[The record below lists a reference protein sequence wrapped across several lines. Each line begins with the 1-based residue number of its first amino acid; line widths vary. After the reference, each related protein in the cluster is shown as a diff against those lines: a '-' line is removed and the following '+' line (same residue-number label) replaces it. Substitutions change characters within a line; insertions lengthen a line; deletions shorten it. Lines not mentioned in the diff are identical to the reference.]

1 MMDGLLPE
9 DSIHWEGVAG
19 SEYMHQAITHSSFK
33 SKNLT
38 DTQRVFQLRNY
49 FKFMMIRN
57 PLERLVSAYRDKI
70 EPPLEFSK
78 FDKQLNP
85 MVTNITKVMRY
96 IGPFQAHRRL
106 ILSKYRPH
114 VLRRWARASGSYN
127 LSVSFPMYVRWLVET
142 RDSELNEHFSSILFN
157 TAPCRVGYHLFLNF
171 NNYSRD
177 VRLLIPRLNTSS
189 HYFVDHKTPGP
200 ETSSTLPHYFS
211 LLSTDLRR
219 RLFARLTRE
228 LDFYYHLYPEEQ
240 LSHVGLL
247 GTERKMYSGTCS
259 VET

>member
-1 MMDGLLPE
+1 MQGAIPL
-9 DSIHWEGVAG
+9 DSIHWLKI
-19 SEYMHQAITHSSFK
+19 SEKDYLRPAVMNTSFLK
-33 SKNLT
+33 KGLT
-38 DTQRVFQLRNY
+38 DKMRLYKLKNY
-49 FKFMMIRN
+49 FKFMMVRN

-70 EPPLEFSK
+70 EPPLVFCDNDRQPDPLVATLSRWTEK
-78 FDKQLNP
+78 K
-85 MVTNITKVMRY
+85 Y
-96 IGPFQAHRRL
+96 FQGQRRL
-106 ILSKYRPH
+106 LLSKYQPDS
-114 VLRRWARASGSYN
+114 LIEWARANGSYN
-127 LSVSFPMYVRWLVET
+127 LNVSFPIYVRWLVET

-211 LLSTDLRR
+211 LLSIDLRR

-247 GTERKMYSGTCS
+247 GIDTLVAPQEEYLPG
-259 VET
+259 V